1 MEFDDSYA
9 TDNEATEGGE
19 QELDF
24 WSDEGARRFNEALD
38 EGSAY
43 AATCGHLAEDFEE
56 AYLEE
61 EQSNTSTRN
70 YATSMRRLYRPARW
84 NSSLKTPSSCRTA
97 FDLATGSGTD

>member
-1 MEFDDSYA
+1 MKSDDNHA
-9 TDNEATEGGE
+9 TDDEATEEGGE
-19 QELDF
+19 QEFDF

-61 EQSNTSTRN
+61 EQSEYVDPELCDVDEET
-70 YATSMRRLYRPARW
+70 LPPDEIELIFE
-84 NSSLKTPSSCRTA
+84 NS
-97 FDLATGSGTD
+97 FIM